1 MMDFH
6 PLQLL
11 QTGRPTDFQVIRPE
25 ERMTMQEAINHP
37 FVTKNGELPPVEI
50 AVNGYAGEQA

>member
-1 MMDFH
+1 
-6 PLQLL
+6 
-11 QTGRPTDFQVIRPE
+11 
-25 ERMTMQEAINHP
+25 MTMQEAINHP